1 MNEAR
6 PLLRVRE
13 MRPTVDDSHFE
24 ADDKTNK
31 WRQALSRSPLMNG
44 TGRCDEWTG
53 GCCAPCVTGSM
64 SGSGEK
70 SLGIKSMR
78 IKCLGIK
85 CLGIKCLGI
94 KCLEIKCL
102 GKKVWE

>member
-44 TGRCDEWTG
+44 TGRGDEWSG

-64 SGSGEK
+64 SGSGKNMSGNKISENK
-70 SLGIKSMR
+70 MSGNKMSGNKMSGN
-78 IKCLGIK
+78 KMFGNK
-85 CLGIKCLGI
+85 MS
-94 KCLEIKCL
+94 
-102 GKKVWE
+102 KK